1 MFTHILH
8 IDSTSDSNYTMMRTQ
23 FILSI
28 STIYLKNDY
37 PHWCANDKPLGR
49 SLSHLPWFGYEPDNS
64 FAPENVLCF
73 IIMETDYGLVDSGSL
88 LPFYHLCQSPD

>member
-8 IDSTSDSNYTMMRTQ
+8 IDSTSDSNYTMMRNQ
-23 FILSI
+23 FILAI

-64 FAPENVLCF
+64 FPPENVLGF
-73 IIMETDYGLVDSGSL
+73 INVETDYGLVDSGSFQ
-88 LPFYHLCQSPD
+88 PYSHLCQSPD